1 MELDRL
7 RIMIFNGMW
16 QKKYGYP
23 YVELAQFSRRELQ
36 ELFLKSYRIE
46 DLTGS
51 YKIDEASIGMQKRI
65 WDWLQELRMYELMT
79 R

>member
-1 MELDRL
+1 M
-7 RIMIFNGMW
+7 
-16 QKKYGYP
+16 
-23 YVELAQFSRRELQ
+23 ELAQFSRRELQ